1 LRRRLDGR
9 RKVSI
14 VQPPETSL
22 GAGEQ
27 ISATASICASGSFQ
41 LTQRSS
47 RCVSEGTIP

>member
-1 LRRRLDGR
+1 LRRRLEGR
-9 RKVSI
+9 RTISI
-14 VQPPETSL
+14 AQPPETSL

-27 ISATASICASGSFQ
+27 ISATASFFASGSFQ